1 VRRPQA
7 SLEREISRNYDFK
20 KKTEKKEIVMTQDR
34 EQRLAEMKAKMAV
47 LKDKI
52 DRFQEK
58 AEQAEGER
66 KIQCQ
71 NHIEELC
78 SKYALVEE
86 KIADLDHSSEESW
99 WENFGATVE
108 EPYNA
113 LTEAVHRLLPG

>member
-1 VRRPQA
+1 
-7 SLEREISRNYDFK
+7 
-20 KKTEKKEIVMTQDR
+20 MTQDR

-47 LKDKI
+47 LKSKI

-66 KIQCQ
+66 KIECQ

-86 KIADLDHSSEESW
+86 KIADLDESSEESW
-99 WENFGATVE
+99 WKNFGATVE
-108 EPYNA
+108 GPYNA
-113 LTEAVHRLLPG
+113 LTEAVHRLLPD